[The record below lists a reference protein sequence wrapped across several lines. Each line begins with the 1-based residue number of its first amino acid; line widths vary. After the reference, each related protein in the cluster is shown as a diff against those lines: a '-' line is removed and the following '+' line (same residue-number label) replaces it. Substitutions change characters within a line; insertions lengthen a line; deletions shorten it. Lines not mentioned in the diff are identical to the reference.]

1 VIVSR
6 RLAAFLVAAGA
17 FPVLVWPNFL
27 RIVATDDR
35 AFDPGP
41 TAYLVV
47 HTVLGVT
54 SMTLGA
60 LTVAV
65 AVRAWRR
72 APADPRVLGG
82 HPRLARS
89 GTPPRRGPRGRG
101 RAAGSGGREA
111 GAGNADGPPP
121 RRVTA
126 RRTSARGQTRRKMS
140 ARLTSWIALV
150 TWMPRGRRRCS

>member
-101 RAAGSGGREA
+101 RAAGEWGPGSGSRQRRRA
-111 GAGNADGPPP
+111 AT

-126 RRTSARGQTRRKMS
+126 RRTSAAVRRG
-140 ARLTSWIALV
+140 
-150 TWMPRGRRRCS
+150 GR